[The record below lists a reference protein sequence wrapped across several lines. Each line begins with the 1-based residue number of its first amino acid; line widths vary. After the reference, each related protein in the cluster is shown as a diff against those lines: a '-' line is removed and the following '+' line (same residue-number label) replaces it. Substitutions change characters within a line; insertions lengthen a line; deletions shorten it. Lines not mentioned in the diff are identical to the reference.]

1 MLLYYILS
9 SSRTIEMNFIT
20 NDKIIRFF
28 EQSFKDAM
36 NFYDSETIS
45 HDLYNDQE
53 QFTFYAIL
61 QGCLILK

>member
-53 QFTFYAIL
+53 
-61 QGCLILK
+61 